1 MDFMTI
7 DDWLTVITVLALGGM
22 GLLITSAFVG
32 IVMTSRT
39 IAKFPILKGRAF
51 FWHQWITIGLGVT
64 FLLHSLLSLI
74 TNERTE
80 ITLLNILVP
89 FTAAKETIWLGLG
102 SIALYMLIFTII
114 TSLTVRKKHQKV
126 WRYLHYGTYL
136 ALTLGLVHGLF
147 ISSNF
152 KTDWKLDFLDAEKVA
167 VELFALILAAS
178 IIYRIKLKLRVQ
190 LKPTQH
196 KPTQPKL

>member
-1 MDFMTI
+1 MNI

-22 GLLITSAFVG
+22 GLLVTAAFVG
-32 IVMTSRT
+32 IVMASRT

-51 FWHQWITIGLGVT
+51 FWHQWVTIGLGFT
-64 FLLHSLLSLI
+64 FLFHSLLSLI
-74 TNERTE
+74 TSERTE
-80 ITLLNILVP
+80 ITLFNILVP
-89 FTAAKETIWLGLG
+89 FTANIETIWLGLG

-114 TSLTVRKKHQKV
+114 ASLTVRKKHQKI

-152 KTDWKLDFLDAEKVA
+152 KKDWKLDFLDAEKLA
-167 VELFALILAAS
+167 VELFALLLAAS
-178 IIYRIKLKLRVQ
+178 IIYRIKLKLR
-190 LKPTQH
+190 
-196 KPTQPKL
+196 TQPKLTHPKP

>member
-1 MDFMTI
+1 MGFMNI

-22 GLLITSAFVG
+22 GLLVTAAFVG
-32 IVMTSRT
+32 IVMASRT

-51 FWHQWITIGLGVT
+51 FWHQWVTIGLGFT

-74 TNERTE
+74 TSERTE
-80 ITLLNILVP
+80 ITLFNIMVP
-89 FTAAKETIWLGLG
+89 FTANKETIWLGLG

-114 TSLTVRKKHQKV
+114 TSLTVRKKHQKI
-126 WRYLHYGTYL
+126 WRYLHYGTYF

-152 KTDWKLDFLDAEKVA
+152 KKDWKLDFLDAEKLA
-167 VELFALILAAS
+167 VELFALLLAAS
-178 IIYRIKLKLRVQ
+178 IIYRIKLKLR
-190 LKPTQH
+190 
-196 KPTQPKL
+196 TQPKLTHPKP